1 MIVVVKLIKMLQLDY
16 NQSVNRDDPLSLF
29 KEKFYQFYVD
39 KIPGKNEL
47 VLRMISVLV

>member
-16 NQSVNRDDPLSLF
+16 NQSVNRDDPLF

-47 VLRMISVLV
+47 MLRMISVLV

>member
-1 MIVVVKLIKMLQLDY
+1 MLQLDY
-16 NQSVNRDDPLSLF
+16 NQSVNRDDLLSVF

-47 VLRMISVLV
+47 VLRISVLV